1 MTFIVNNIESDDPNE
16 IAILIDG
23 NRFRFWTNSEIN
35 LSMDSI
41 DSFSLS
47 APFEADVS
55 KFRETFKPLSY
66 KPVTVYIG
74 GELVL
79 NGTMMNVSP
88 SVDSNSRVLSIGGY
102 SLPGVLNDCPFPF
115 SEYPIEFNNQNLQQ
129 IAKTAAGFFDVGLSF
144 EESPGALFEKV
155 AAEPGQTVL
164 NFLIGLAQQ
173 RGLFTSNT
181 LEGELLF
188 QKSNNERAG
197 DFLKEGEFP
206 YLGAS
211 PTYNAQPY
219 YSEITGLSATKSF
232 LDAEKYTINN
242 SLTDSFRPFVFKE
255 KDVSGADLQESVK
268 AKIGRMF
275 GEAVN
280 ITVSVQGWR
289 NNAGEIWTPN
299 KKIKLQSPGAM
310 VYNET
315 DFLIRSVSLKRGEN
329 DTASLNLILPESF
342 SGEIPGTL
350 PWD

>member
-1 MTFIVNNIESDDPNE
+1 MTIIIDNIESDNLNE

-23 NRFRFWTNSEIN
+23 DRFRFWTNSEIN

-47 APFEADVS
+47 APFEADVQRY
-55 KFRETFKPLSY
+55 RETFKPLSY
-66 KPVTVYIG
+66 KPVSVYVG

-79 NGTMMNVSP
+79 NGKMMNVSP
-88 SVDSNSRVLSIGGY
+88 SIDANSRVLSIGGY

-115 SEYPIEFNNQNLQQ
+115 SEYPIEYNNQNLQQ
-129 IAKTAAGFFDVGLSF
+129 IAKTAADFFDIGVSF
-144 EESPGALFEKV
+144 DESPGALFEKV
-155 AAEPGQTVL
+155 ASEPGETVL

-188 QKSNNERAG
+188 HKASNERAS
-197 DFLKEGEFP
+197 DTLKEGEAR

-211 PTYNAQPY
+211 PVYDAQQY

-242 SLTDSFRPFVFKE
+242 NLTDSFRPFVFKE
-255 KDVSGADLQESVK
+255 KDVSGADLQEAVK

-275 GEAVN
+275 GKAIS

-289 NNAGEIWTPN
+289 NNAGEIWAPN

-315 DFLIRSVSLKRGEN
+315 DFLIRSVSLKRGDS
-329 DTASLNLILPESF
+329 DTASLNLILPEAF
-342 SGEIPGTL
+342 SGEVPGAL